1 MSDYFPTR
9 IKTTE
14 TLIQEK
20 LLRAN
25 GYQELQGVTVHQH
38 QLQLAQ
44 LTCLGNL
51 HHSFPKRY

>member
-14 TLIQEK
+14 TLIHEK

-25 GYQELQGVTVHQH
+25 GYQEPQGVTVHQH
-38 QLQLAQ
+38 QLQSAQ

-51 HHSFPKRY
+51 RQFP

>member
-14 TLIQEK
+14 KLIHEK
-20 LLRAN
+20 LLQAN

-38 QLQLAQ
+38 QLQSAQ

-51 HHSFPKRY
+51 RHSFPKRY